1 MKSIISQ
8 ANERYEARYELKRQ
22 GYYLDR
28 ITKRI
33 AQIYGM
39 EKGEV
44 FKGTAATDSKG
55 KESSLLLG
63 SERGRY
69 VAQRI
74 GGAIGNKRPKSRF
87 LCGKGGGHCTQEWV

>member
-44 FKGTAATDSKG
+44 F
-55 KESSLLLG
+55 
-63 SERGRY
+63 
-69 VAQRI
+69 
-74 GGAIGNKRPKSRF
+74 
-87 LCGKGGGHCTQEWV
+87 